1 MFLISLKRDNLV
13 ITGSCRAY
21 LQHCAALYKVFL
33 GAFCCL
39 LSGGCVGN
47 SEGLSGS
54 VLSGIAVAVS
64 VAVGG
69 GSDIGIIL
77 LAADCL
83 RYRYLCMIVIS

>member
-1 MFLISLKRDNLV
+1 M
-13 ITGSCRAY
+13 GW
-21 LQHCAALYKVFL
+21 
-33 GAFCCL
+33 
-39 LSGGCVGN
+39 N
-47 SEGLSGS
+47 SEGPFGS
-54 VLSGIAVAVS
+54 VLSGIAVAVA

>member
-1 MFLISLKRDNLV
+1 MVGIRRDL
-13 ITGSCRAY
+13 
-21 LQHCAALYKVFL
+21 F
-33 GAFCCL
+33 
-39 LSGGCVGN
+39 
-47 SEGLSGS
+47 GS
-54 VLSGIAVAVS
+54 VLSGIAVAVL